1 MGEEVPLIVM
11 NDKLKWDPLISTKSL
26 ETRVDIVWKKKEI
39 ETLGGS
45 D

>member
-1 MGEEVPLIVM
+1 LGEEVPFIVM

-26 ETRVDIVWKKKEI
+26 ETRVGIVWKIKEI